1 MKKNVSG
8 LFIRIFCS
16 VFLSVELLSL
26 LCNKDK
32 SNSIVKERL
41 NNLRKKS
48 LSKIFS
54 LNVYVLSPCK
64 LCYTN
69 DNNEYFWIFPTVN
82 KRDNY
87 KEILLVNPLCTIKY
101 RLWLKK

>member
-1 MKKNVSG
+1 MKKNVTR
-8 LFIRIFCS
+8 LFIKIPYN
-16 VFLSVELLSL
+16 VFLSIELLTLS
-26 LCNKDK
+26 CNRDER
-32 SNSIVKERL
+32 NSIVKERL

-64 LCYTN
+64 LYYTN
-69 DNNEYFWIFPTVN
+69 DNNEYFWIVPTLN

-87 KEILLVNPLCTIKY
+87 KEILLVNPLCIIEY
-101 RLWLKK
+101 HLWLKK